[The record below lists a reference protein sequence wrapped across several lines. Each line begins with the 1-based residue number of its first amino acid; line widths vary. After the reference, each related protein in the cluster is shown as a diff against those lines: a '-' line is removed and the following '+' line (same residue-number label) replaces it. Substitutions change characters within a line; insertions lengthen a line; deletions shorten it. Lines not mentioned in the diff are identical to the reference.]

1 MRHQG
6 QGWFQLKPDLLIRN
20 GDSNLVVLDTKW
32 KLLDGAKAN
41 STNKYGL
48 SQTDFYQLQAYGQSY
63 LDGQGDTVLIYP
75 KTDAFQHALPV
86 FEFPKSEGLRLWVVP
101 FCLASRQLQLL
112 PDESEVGLTDK
123 LRMKTPQPS
132 AANGMSSSAT
142 PGTVS

>member
-1 MRHQG
+1 VPAVDAGFVRESTAVNIAARQG
-6 QGWFQLKPDLLIRN
+6 QA
-20 GDSNLVVLDTKW
+20 SN
-32 KLLDGAKAN
+32 KAE
-41 STNKYGL
+41 
-48 SQTDFYQLQAYGQSY
+48 QLQAYGQSY
-63 LDGQGDTVLIYP
+63 LDGQGDVVLIYP

>member
-1 MRHQG
+1 MPAVDAGFVRESTAVNTAARQG
-6 QGWFQLKPDLLIRN
+6 QA
-20 GDSNLVVLDTKW
+20 SN
-32 KLLDGAKAN
+32 KAE
-41 STNKYGL
+41 
-48 SQTDFYQLQAYGQSY
+48 QLQAYGQSY
-63 LDGQGDTVLIYP
+63 LDGQGDVVLIYP

>member
-1 MRHQG
+1 MPAVDAGFVRESTAVNIAARQG
-6 QGWFQLKPDLLIRN
+6 QA
-20 GDSNLVVLDTKW
+20 SN
-32 KLLDGAKAN
+32 KAE
-41 STNKYGL
+41 
-48 SQTDFYQLQAYGQSY
+48 QLQAYGQSY
-63 LDGQGDTVLIYP
+63 LDGQGDVVLIYP